1 MSYFYRIIEEKN
13 INLGS
18 KYDTIFMIEL
28 FLNIKRTL
36 KKLVRKISAPLFKM
50 IKKDKMGAQTLGIHI
65 TLC

>member
-1 MSYFYRIIEEKN
+1 MSFFYRIIEEKN

-18 KYDTIFMIEL
+18 KYDTILMTEF

-36 KKLVRKISAPLFKM
+36 KKLVRKISAPLFKK
-50 IKKDKMGAQTLGIHI
+50 IKKDKMGVQTLGIHI